1 MTTNFFSQLAL
12 LGKFNTTLAITR
24 DDANGL
30 ITVSFLPKPYN
41 QVDNAT
47 KLLKPLNLT
56 ATADEM
62 DSLFFDTVK
71 TPVEDTVTFFNN
83 AESYM
88 EQKTKAEKQAQMEK
102 DRTEKLKKAEK
113 ELKDLIADT
122 SKIKENAKK
131 ITAKAIALKGK
142 DIDNKIAQDAIALV
156 HKNTR
161 QEGLF

>member
-30 ITVSFLPKPYN
+30 ITVSFLPKPYKE
-41 QVDNAT
+41 VDKAT
-47 KLLKPLNLT
+47 SLLKPLNLT
-56 ATADEM
+56 ASADEM
-62 DSLFFDTVK
+62 DSLFFETVK
-71 TPVEDTVTFFNN
+71 TPVEQTATFFSN

-88 EQKTKAEKQAQMEK
+88 IQKTKAEKQAQMEK
-102 DRTEKLKKAEK
+102 DRTDKLKKAEK

-142 DIDNKIAQDAIALV
+142 DIDNKIAQEAIALV
-156 HKNTR
+156 HQNTR